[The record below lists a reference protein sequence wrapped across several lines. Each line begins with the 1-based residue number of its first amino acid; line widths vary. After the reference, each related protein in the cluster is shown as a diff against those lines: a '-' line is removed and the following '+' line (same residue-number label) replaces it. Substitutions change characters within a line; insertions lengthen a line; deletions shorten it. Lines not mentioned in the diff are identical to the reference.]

1 MIMPPTLKK
10 LREHIALR
18 PFQKN
23 IVLKFVII
31 STFYL
36 GEIARYFFLEVYM
49 TILFFTLH
57 NDIPL
62 FR

>member
-1 MIMPPTLKK
+1 MPPTLKK

-36 GEIARYFFLEVYM
+36 GEIARYFFLEIHDNF
-49 TILFFTLH
+49 ILHIT
-57 NDIPL
+57 
-62 FR
+62 